1 MLWVFPTDEEIMTI
15 KCFNVW
21 TAIHAESGD
30 MFLAINHNGEFWIAN
45 YHIQLFPFN
54 FIKDE
59 PQYLDWMLEGSMK
72 KMLLT
77 IGLEDVEESDD

>member
-1 MLWVFPTDEEIMTI
+1 MKI

-30 MFLAINHNGEFWIAN
+30 MVVAIQDDEQPTQIGEYWVAN
-45 YHIQLFPFN
+45 YRLPYYPLLFV
-54 FIKDE
+54 KDT
-59 PQYLDWMLEGSMK
+59 PQFQEWMLEGSMK

-77 IGLEDVEESDD
+77 IGLEEVESDTTAIV

>member
-1 MLWVFPTDEEIMTI
+1 MKI

-30 MFLAINHNGEFWIAN
+30 MVVAINHRQYGEYWVAN
-45 YHIQLFPFN
+45 YNLPFYTLY
-54 FIKDE
+54 FVKDE
-59 PQYLDWMLEGSMK
+59 PKYLDWMLEGSMK

-77 IGLEDVEESDD
+77 IGLEEVTSE